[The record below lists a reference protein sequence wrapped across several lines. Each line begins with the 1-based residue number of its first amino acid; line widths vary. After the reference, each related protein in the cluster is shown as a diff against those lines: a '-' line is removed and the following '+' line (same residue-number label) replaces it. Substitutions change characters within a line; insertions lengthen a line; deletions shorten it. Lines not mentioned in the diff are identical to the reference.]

1 MFVVGARSLLFL
13 CPTVKDEK
21 QLPHQSHVRSADLT
35 LTYQA
40 PLTRQLYLCHFNDAD
55 GEQKTL
61 QGQASSSH
69 KGDWDFMRLCAISLV
84 SESFKKKSVS
94 SSSCVFIQRV
104 AVLEMNLLLDYWNKK
119 LIKPR
124 VSYWLGFSL
133 RQSSAERR
141 ESKGF
146 IFSFFLPDGLCEGMK
161 CVWYLNC
168 GCRRC

>member
-1 MFVVGARSLLFL
+1 MKSSFPINHTSVLPTWPSLIRLPSRDSSISVTSTT
-13 CPTVKDEK
+13 PTASRRRFKVER
-21 QLPHQSHVRSADLT
+21 LPHTKA
-35 LTYQA
+35 
-40 PLTRQLYLCHFNDAD
+40 
-55 GEQKTL
+55 
-61 QGQASSSH
+61 
-69 KGDWDFMRLCAISLV
+69 DWDFMRLCAISLV

-146 IFSFFLPDGLCEGMK
+146 IFSFFLPDGLREGIM
-161 CVWYLNC
+161 CVILELWLQKMLNTRLQTR
-168 GCRRC
+168 GSLLDHKSAV